1 MTNRSLNIEEEQEE
15 GNCHLRKLHC
25 PALKRGLKII
35 LVDDRAQ
42 TVEPEL
48 RRAIQNRNAK
58 LESDL
63 TGKILIQIFQKI

>member
-1 MTNRSLNIEEEQEE
+1 MNIEEEQEE
-15 GNCHLRKLHC
+15 GKCHLRKWKLRRH
-25 PALKRGLKII
+25 ALSVGWQFI

-63 TGKILIQIFQKI
+63 TGEILTQIFQKP